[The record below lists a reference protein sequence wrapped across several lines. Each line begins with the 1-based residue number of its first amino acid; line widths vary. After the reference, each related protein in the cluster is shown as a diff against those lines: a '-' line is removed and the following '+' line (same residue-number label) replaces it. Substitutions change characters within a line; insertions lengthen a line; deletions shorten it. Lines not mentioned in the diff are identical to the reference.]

1 MWNQV
6 GFLCYFGWTD
16 EKRNESRHDIVAE
29 GVFRPFCAADGGEG
43 CGEGRVR
50 VSCLARGFRRLCD
63 DVIDRTPFFPVQ
75 LIFMDD
81 I

>member
-6 GFLCYFGWTD
+6 GFRCYFGWTD

-43 CGEGRVR
+43 CAAKG
-50 VSCLARGFRRLCD
+50 GFE
-63 DVIDRTPFFPVQ
+63 
-75 LIFMDD
+75 
-81 I
+81 